1 MVMYLSI
8 KTSIKLSISF
18 FFYISLSHRKELRMK
33 ENILLLIRNPFE
45 GVSYISIQG
54 INVILESLTVC
65 IVKNNTIWMI
75 CYYFVFFSTPD
86 NHRATKLGVYFW
98 FTVGV
103 YQKTGFW
110 CFKMH
115 ESHLLKV
122 FLRCVL

>member
-33 ENILLLIRNPFE
+33 ENILLLIRNPLE

-75 CYYFVFFSTPD
+75 YYYFVFFLLLIIIEQP
-86 NHRATKLGVYFW
+86 NWVYIFD